1 MGSMGYALRCD
12 GGQSVDLATIDTR
25 GDGGI
30 TKEAG
35 KVELDALAKELGEL
49 QELFAA
55 GTDALLIVLQG
66 MDTSGKDGTIR
77 TVLTEMNP
85 SGVHVW
91 SFKVPTAEERAHDFL
106 WRHHLKT
113 PALSSVAVFNRSYY
127 EAVLVELVKGIIS
140 PEVAVSRYP
149 HINDFELLLD
159 QSRTFVVKF
168 FLHISKESQEERLLA
183 RQEEVEK
190 WWKLSLGDW
199 QERQRW
205 DDYMAA
211 YRDGNQRNRHC
222 PGRPGMWSL
231 PIASGIA
238 TGGRAS
244 AGGDAADP
252 IGKDWLAALRER
264 GEQELAALKEA
275 GYAATVTSAWP
286 TRRGSL
292 RYRGK
297 PDEWCP

>member
-1 MGSMGYALRCD
+1 MGYALRCD
-12 GGQSVDLATIDTR
+12 GSHSVDLAAVDTR

-35 KVELDALAKELGEL
+35 KVELDALTKELGEL
-49 QELFAA
+49 QELLFAA

-77 TVLTEMNP
+77 DVLNDMNAA
-85 SGVHVW
+85 GVHVW
-91 SFKVPTAEERAHDFL
+91 SFKVPTTEERAHDFL

-113 PALSSVAVFNRSYY
+113 PAVSSVVVFNRSYY

-159 QSRTFVVKF
+159 QSRTFVLKF
-168 FLHISKESQEERLLA
+168 FLHISKEAQEERLLA

-211 YRDGNQRNRHC
+211 YQNAINATATVWAPWYVVPSDRKWYRNLAVAQALAETLRPHRD
-222 PGRPGMWSL
+222 
-231 PIASGIA
+231 
-238 TGGRAS
+238 
-244 AGGDAADP
+244 
-252 IGKDWLAALRER
+252 DWLAALRES

-275 GYAATVTSAWP
+275 GYVATVTSA
-286 TRRGSL
+286 
-292 RYRGK
+292 
-297 PDEWCP
+297 

>member
-1 MGSMGYALRCD
+1 MGYALRCD
-12 GGQSVDLATIDTR
+12 GSQSVDLAAVDTR
-25 GDGGI
+25 GDADI
-30 TKEAG
+30 AKEAG
-35 KVELDALAKELGEL
+35 KAELDALTKELGEL
-49 QELFAA
+49 QELLFAA

-77 TVLTEMNP
+77 TVLNELNP
-85 SGVHVW
+85 SGVHVR
-91 SFKVPTAEERAHDFL
+91 SFKVPTEEERAHDFL
-106 WRHHLKT
+106 WRHHLHT

-168 FLHISKESQEERLLA
+168 FLNISKETQQERLLA

-190 WWKLSLGDW
+190 WWKLSLADW

-211 YRDGNQRNRHC
+211 YETAINATATVWAPWYVVPSDRKWYRNLAVAQALAETLRPHRD
-222 PGRPGMWSL
+222 
-231 PIASGIA
+231 
-238 TGGRAS
+238 
-244 AGGDAADP
+244 
-252 IGKDWLAALRER
+252 DWLAALRER
-264 GEQELAALKEA
+264 GEQELAALREA
-275 GYAATVTSAWP
+275 GYGDAVTNA
-286 TRRGSL
+286 
-292 RYRGK
+292 
-297 PDEWCP
+297 

>member
-12 GGQSVDLATIDTR
+12 GSQSVDLAAVDTR
-25 GDGGI
+25 GDGDI

-49 QELFAA
+49 QELLFAA
-55 GTDALLIVLQG
+55 GTEALLIVLQG

-106 WRHHLKT
+106 WRHQLKT

-159 QSRTFVVKF
+159 QSRTLVVKF
-168 FLHISKESQEERLLA
+168 FLHISKETQEERLLA

-211 YRDGNQRNRHC
+211 YQTAINATATVWAPWYVVPSDRKWYRNLAVAQVLAETL
-222 PGRPGMWSL
+222 RPH
-231 PIASGIA
+231 
-238 TGGRAS
+238 REN
-244 AGGDAADP
+244 
-252 IGKDWLAALRER
+252 WLAALRER
-264 GEQELAALKEA
+264 GEQELAALKDA
-275 GYAATVTSAWP
+275 GYAATVTSA
-286 TRRGSL
+286 
-292 RYRGK
+292 
-297 PDEWCP
+297 

>member
-1 MGSMGYALRCD
+1 MESMGYALRCD
-12 GGQSVDLATIDTR
+12 GSQSVDLAAVDPR
-25 GDGGI
+25 GDSEI

-35 KVELDALAKELGEL
+35 KVELDALTKELGQL
-49 QELFAA
+49 QELLFAA

-77 TVLTEMNP
+77 AVLNEMNP

-106 WRHHLKT
+106 WRHHLHT

-159 QSRTFVVKF
+159 QSRTFVMKF
-168 FLHISKESQEERLLA
+168 FFHISKEAQEERLLA
-183 RQEEVEK
+183 RQKEVEK

-199 QERQRW
+199 QERERW

-211 YRDGNQRNRHC
+211 YQTAINATATVWAPWHVVPSDRKWYRNLAVARALAEALRPHRD
-222 PGRPGMWSL
+222 
-231 PIASGIA
+231 
-238 TGGRAS
+238 
-244 AGGDAADP
+244 
-252 IGKDWLAALRER
+252 DWLAALRER
-264 GEQELAALKEA
+264 GEKELAALQEA
-275 GYAATVTSAWP
+275 GYVTTATSA
-286 TRRGSL
+286 
-292 RYRGK
+292 
-297 PDEWCP
+297 

>member
-1 MGSMGYALRCD
+1 MGYALRCD
-12 GGQSVDLATIDTR
+12 GSRPVDLAAVDTQ

-49 QELFAA
+49 QELLFAA

-77 TVLTEMNP
+77 TVLNELNP

-91 SFKVPTAEERAHDFL
+91 SFKVPTEEERAHDFL

-113 PALSSVAVFNRSYY
+113 PALSTVAVFNRSYY

-159 QSRTFVVKF
+159 QSRTFVLKF
-168 FLHISKESQEERLLA
+168 FLHISKETQEARLLA

-211 YRDGNQRNRHC
+211 YQTAINATATVWAPWYVVPSDRKWYRNLAVARALAETLRPHRD
-222 PGRPGMWSL
+222 
-231 PIASGIA
+231 
-238 TGGRAS
+238 
-244 AGGDAADP
+244 
-252 IGKDWLAALRER
+252 DWLAALRER
-264 GEQELAALKEA
+264 GEHELAALREA
-275 GYAATVTSAWP
+275 EYSDVVTNA
-286 TRRGSL
+286 
-292 RYRGK
+292 
-297 PDEWCP
+297 

>member
-1 MGSMGYALRCD
+1 MGYALRCD
-12 GGQSVDLATIDTR
+12 GSQAVDLAAVDTR
-25 GDGGI
+25 GDGDL

-35 KVELDALAKELGEL
+35 RAELDALVKELGEL
-49 QELFAA
+49 QELLYAA

-77 TVLTEMNP
+77 AVLSDMNP

-106 WRHHLKT
+106 WRHHLQT

-127 EAVLVELVKGIIS
+127 EAVLVEPVKGIVS

-159 QSRTFVVKF
+159 QSRTFVAKF
-168 FLHISKESQEERLLA
+168 FLHISKETQEERLLA

-205 DDYMAA
+205 DEYMAA
-211 YRDGNQRNRHC
+211 YQAAINATATTWAPWYVVPSDRKWYRNLAVAQALAEML
-222 PGRPGMWSL
+222 RPH
-231 PIASGIA
+231 
-238 TGGRAS
+238 RE
-244 AGGDAADP
+244 
-252 IGKDWLAALRER
+252 DWLAALRER
-264 GEQELAALKEA
+264 GEQELAALRDA
-275 GYAATVTSAWP
+275 GYASSP
-286 TRRGSL
+286 
-292 RYRGK
+292 
-297 PDEWCP
+297 

>member
-1 MGSMGYALRCD
+1 MGYALRCD
-12 GGQSVDLATIDTR
+12 GSQSVDLAAVDTR
-25 GDGGI
+25 GDADI
-30 TKEAG
+30 AKEAG
-35 KVELDALAKELGEL
+35 KAELDALTKELGEL
-49 QELFAA
+49 QELLFAA

-77 TVLTEMNP
+77 AVLSEMNP

-91 SFKVPTAEERAHDFL
+91 SFKVPTEEERAHDFL
-106 WRHHLKT
+106 WRHHLHT

-168 FLHISKESQEERLLA
+168 FFQISKETQQERLLA

-190 WWKLSLGDW
+190 WWKLSLADW

-211 YRDGNQRNRHC
+211 YETAINATATVWAPWYVVPSDRKWYRNLAVARALAETLRPHRD
-222 PGRPGMWSL
+222 
-231 PIASGIA
+231 
-238 TGGRAS
+238 
-244 AGGDAADP
+244 
-252 IGKDWLAALRER
+252 DWLAALRER
-264 GEQELAALKEA
+264 GEQELAALREA
-275 GYAATVTSAWP
+275 GYGDAVTNA
-286 TRRGSL
+286 
-292 RYRGK
+292 
-297 PDEWCP
+297 

>member
-1 MGSMGYALRCD
+1 MGYALRCD
-12 GGQSVDLATIDTR
+12 GSQSVDLAAVDTR
-25 GDGGI
+25 GDGDI

-49 QELFAA
+49 QELLFAA
-55 GTDALLIVLQG
+55 GTEALLIVLQG

-91 SFKVPTAEERAHDFL
+91 SFKVPTSEERAHDFL
-106 WRHHLKT
+106 WRHQLKT

-159 QSRTFVVKF
+159 QSRTLVVKF
-168 FLHISKESQEERLLA
+168 FLHISKETQEERLLA

-211 YRDGNQRNRHC
+211 YQTAINATATVWAPWYVVPSDRKWYRNLAVAQALAETL
-222 PGRPGMWSL
+222 RPH
-231 PIASGIA
+231 
-238 TGGRAS
+238 REN
-244 AGGDAADP
+244 
-252 IGKDWLAALRER
+252 WLAALRDR
-264 GEQELAALKEA
+264 GEQELAALQEA
-275 GYAATVTSAWP
+275 GYAATVTSA
-286 TRRGSL
+286 
-292 RYRGK
+292 
-297 PDEWCP
+297 

>member
-1 MGSMGYALRCD
+1 MGSKGFALRCD
-12 GGQSVDLATIDTR
+12 GHQLVDLTAVDTR
-25 GDGGI
+25 DDGGI
-30 TKEAG
+30 AKEAG
-35 KVELDALAKELGEL
+35 KVELDALTKELGEL
-49 QELFAA
+49 QELLFAA

-77 TVLTEMNP
+77 AVLNEMNP

-106 WRHHLKT
+106 WRHHLLT

-127 EAVLVELVKGIIS
+127 EAVLVELVKGIIP

-149 HINDFELLLD
+149 HINDFEQLLD

-168 FLHISKESQEERLLA
+168 FLHISKEKQEERLLA

-190 WWKLSLGDW
+190 WWKLSLDDW

-211 YRDGNQRNRHC
+211 YQAAINATATTWAPWYVIPSDRKWYRNLAVAQVLAETLRPHRD
-222 PGRPGMWSL
+222 
-231 PIASGIA
+231 
-238 TGGRAS
+238 
-244 AGGDAADP
+244 
-252 IGKDWLAALRER
+252 DWMAALRER
-264 GEQELAALKEA
+264 CEKELAQLRDA
-275 GYAATVTSAWP
+275 GYAATVTS
-286 TRRGSL
+286 G
-292 RYRGK
+292 
-297 PDEWCP
+297 